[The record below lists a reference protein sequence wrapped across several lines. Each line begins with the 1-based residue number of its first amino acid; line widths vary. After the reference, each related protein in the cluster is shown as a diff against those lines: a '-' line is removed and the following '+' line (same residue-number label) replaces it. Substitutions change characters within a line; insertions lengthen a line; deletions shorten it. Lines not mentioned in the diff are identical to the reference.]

1 MLMSTYETLIVVL
14 SMMEII
20 VMLLVALINTKK

>member
-14 SMMEII
+14 TMMEIV
-20 VMLLVALINTKK
+20 VMLLIAFINTKK

>member
-14 SMMEII
+14 TMMEII
-20 VMLLVALINTKK
+20 VMLLIAFINTKK

>member
-1 MLMSTYETLIVVL
+1 MSTYETLIVVL

>member
-1 MLMSTYETLIVVL
+1 MSTYETLIIVL

-20 VMLLVALINTKK
+20 VMLLIAFINAKK

>member
-1 MLMSTYETLIVVL
+1 MSTYKTLIVVL

>member
-1 MLMSTYETLIVVL
+1 MSTYETLIVVL

-20 VMLLVALINTKK
+20 VMLLIALINTKK